1 MRILVTGGCG
11 FIGSEFVNY
20 VYKNHKKYELVVVD
34 KLTYAADESSI
45 PSDVTLIKKDICDVT
60 IKDTGEFDFLVNF
73 AAESHVDNS
82 IKDGTPFVKTNVQ
95 GTFNLLELTK
105 KSKTFK
111 KFVQISTDEVY
122 GDLDLIG
129 KYHSSESDRLIPS
142 SYYSATK
149 AGADE
154 LVISATHTFGI
165 PSLITRTCNN
175 YGSHQHK
182 EKFLPTIMQSI
193 KNDKPIPIY
202 GDGKQIREWIWV
214 RDNVKVI
221 FDLMLRDYGIWNIGS
236 SDVYRNIDIIN
247 MIGEILNKD
256 VKFEYVEDR
265 LGHDRKYTLNS
276 EKLRYKYHKDDFIS
290 KRLKDYLKEQLL

>member
-20 VYKNHKKYELVVVD
+20 IYENHKEYQLVVVD
-34 KLTYAADESSI
+34 KLTYAADKTSI
-45 PSDVTLIKKDICDVT
+45 PSDVKLIEKDICDVT
-60 IKDTGEFDFLVNF
+60 IDDTGHFDYLVNF

-95 GTFNLLELTK
+95 GTFNLLELSK
-105 KSKTFK
+105 KTIDFK

-129 KYHSSESDRLIPS
+129 KYHSTETDRCIPS

-149 AGADE
+149 AGADQ
-154 LVISATHTFGI
+154 LVMAATHTFGL

-175 YGSHQHK
+175 FGSHQHK
-182 EKFLPTIMQSI
+182 EKFLPTIMESI
-193 KNDKPIPIY
+193 KNDKPIPVY
-202 GDGKQIREWIWV
+202 GDGKQVREWIWV
-214 RDNVKVI
+214 RDNARVI
-221 FDLMLRDYGIWNIGS
+221 FDLMLTEYGIWNIGS
-236 SDVYRNIDIIN
+236 GDVYQNIDIIT
-247 MIGEILNKD
+247 MIGKILNKD
-256 VKFEYVEDR
+256 IKFDYVEDR

-276 EKLRYKYHKDDFIS
+276 EKLRYKNNNFITKS
-290 KRLKDYLKEQLL
+290 LKEYLKEQML

>member
-20 VYKNHKKYELVVVD
+20 VYENHKKYQLVVVD
-34 KLTYAADESSI
+34 KLTYAAYKNSI
-45 PSDVTLIKKDICDVT
+45 PSDVLLIEKDICDVT
-60 IKDTGEFDFLVNF
+60 IGDTGHFDFLVNF

-82 IKDGTPFVKTNVQ
+82 IKDGTPFVKTNLQ

-105 KSKTFK
+105 KSIIFK

-129 KYHSSESDRLIPS
+129 KYHSTEDDRLIPS

-154 LVISATHTFGI
+154 LVIAATHTFGI

-182 EKFLPTIMQSI
+182 EKFLPTIIESI
-193 KNDKPIPIY
+193 KNDKPIPVY
-202 GDGKQIREWIWV
+202 GDGKQIREWVWV

-221 FDLMLRDYGIWNIGS
+221 FDLMIRDYGIWNIGS

-276 EKLRYKYHKDDFIS
+276 EKLRYKYGREKYITKS
-290 KRLKDYLKEQLL
+290 LKQYLKEQLL

>member
-82 IKDGTPFVKTNVQ
+82 IKDGTPFVKTNIQ

-105 KSKTFK
+105 KSNTFK

-129 KYHSSESDRLIPS
+129 KYHSTEGDRLIPS

-154 LVISATHTFGI
+154 LVMAATHTFGI

-182 EKFLPTIMQSI
+182 EKFLPTIMESI
-193 KNDKPIPIY
+193 KNDKPIPVY
-202 GDGKQIREWIWV
+202 GDGQQIREWIWV

-256 VKFEYVEDR
+256 VKFKYVEDR

>member
-1 MRILVTGGCG
+1 MKILVTGGCG

-20 VYKNHKKYELVVVD
+20 VYENHKDYQIVVVD
-34 KLTYAADESSI
+34 KLTYASDKHSI
-45 PSDVTLIKKDICDVT
+45 PHDVRLIEKDICDVT
-60 IKDTGEFDFLVNF
+60 ISDTGHFDYLVNF

-95 GTFNLLELTK
+95 GTFNLLELSK
-105 KSKTFK
+105 KTIDFK

-122 GDLDLIG
+122 GDLDIIG
-129 KYHSSESDRLIPS
+129 KYSSSESDRCIPS

-154 LVISATHTFGI
+154 LVMAATHTFGI

-175 YGSHQHK
+175 FGFHQHK
-182 EKFLPTIMQSI
+182 EKFLPTIMESI
-193 KNDKPIPIY
+193 KNDKPIPVY

-221 FDLMLRDYGIWNIGS
+221 FNLMVSEIGIWNIGS
-236 SDVYRNIDIIN
+236 GDTWKNIDIVN
-247 MIGEILNKD
+247 EISKILDKK
-256 VKFEYVEDR
+256 VEFEYVKDR
-265 LGHDRKYTLNS
+265 LGHDRVYTLDS
-276 EKLRYKYHKDDFIS
+276 EKLRMKYLKTKFIS
-290 KRLKDYLKEQLL
+290 KQLKQYLKEQLL